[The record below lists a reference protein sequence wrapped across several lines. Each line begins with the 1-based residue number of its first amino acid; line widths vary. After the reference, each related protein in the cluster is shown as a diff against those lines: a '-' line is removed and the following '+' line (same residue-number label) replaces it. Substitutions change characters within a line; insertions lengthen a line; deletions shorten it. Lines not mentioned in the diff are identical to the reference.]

1 MLSETSLCKAWE
13 PLVPSGICRLTSDGV
28 LGCILVSPTLQG
40 EPSSHRSDL
49 LSCLC
54 GGAPLPLTRI
64 RGGQWSGLF
73 VSQGLVTFED
83 VAVYFSLEE
92 WERLDA
98 DQRELYKEVMR
109 ENYGIL
115 VSLGERSPP
124 SAGGILA
131 QWLPGA

>member
-1 MLSETSLCKAWE
+1 MLSETGLCKAWE
-13 PLVPSGICRLTSDGV
+13 PLVPLGICRLASDGV
-28 LGCILVSPTLQG
+28 LGCILLIPTLPG
-40 EPSSHRSDL
+40 EPSSHGSDL

-54 GGAPLPLTRI
+54 GGAPLPLTRV
-64 RGGQWSGLF
+64 RGGQWPGRF

-92 WERLDA
+92 WERLDE

-115 VSLGERSPP
+115 VSLGEWNPP
-124 SAGGILA
+124 SAGGVLA
-131 QWLPGA
+131 